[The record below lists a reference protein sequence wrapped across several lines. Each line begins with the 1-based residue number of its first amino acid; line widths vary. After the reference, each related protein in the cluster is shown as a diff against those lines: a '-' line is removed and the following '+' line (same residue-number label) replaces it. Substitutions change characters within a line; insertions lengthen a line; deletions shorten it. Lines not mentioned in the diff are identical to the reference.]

1 MRKFHLDGST
11 PSAGQVF
18 VFGSNLDGAHLGGA
32 ARAAFEQ
39 HNAAWGVAEG
49 RTGDS
54 YAIPTVASGLVAG
67 ALSLDAISA
76 AVARF
81 LEYAALRP
89 HLRFFVTRIGCGIA
103 GHRNA
108 DIAPMFA
115 AAPVNCSLPDTWAAV
130 LANDPKE

>member
-1 MRKFHLDGST
+1 MRQFHSDGGQ
-11 PSAGQVF
+11 PAIGQVF
-18 VFGSNLDGAHLGGA
+18 VFGSNEDGAHLGGA

-39 HNAAWGVAEG
+39 YGAAWAVAEG
-49 RTGDS
+49 RTGHS

-67 ALSLDAISA
+67 ALPLDAIGA

-81 LEYAALRP
+81 IEYAAAHP

-115 AAPVNCSLPDTWAAV
+115 TAPSNCSLPDTWAAI
-130 LANDPKE
+130 LATNPKE